1 MPRPDGGPAGRLRT
15 AHDVEQRSVL
25 RPHMLAFAL
34 PGLDRV
40 AAADA
45 GWTWPHFHPRSALNL
60 IVTG

>member
-1 MPRPDGGPAGRLRT
+1 MPRPDGGPAGKLGT
-15 AHDVEQRSVL
+15 AHDVEQRSVW

-45 GWTWPHFHPRSALNL
+45 GGGHGPVEPRVSIEA
-60 IVTG
+60 